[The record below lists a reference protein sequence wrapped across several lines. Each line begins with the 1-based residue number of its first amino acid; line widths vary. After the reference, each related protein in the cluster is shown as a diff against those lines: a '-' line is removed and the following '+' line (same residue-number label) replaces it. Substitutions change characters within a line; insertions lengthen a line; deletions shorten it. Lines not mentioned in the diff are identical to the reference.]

1 MRKPLARK
9 NKFGKPQSKR
19 PTKKPSALKRN
30 KSWLFY
36 GRSGTGKT
44 TITGTFPSPICIIDF
59 KDEGTESIADIENA
73 EVYEVTSVEELE
85 EAYWWIKGQGD
96 FFKTVV
102 LDTTTAM
109 QIMIVREVASQSKMK
124 KRGKRAGDWGS
135 MTQKDWGKASGLMTK
150 FVTDF
155 KDLDVETVFLAQ
167 EKVFDPDEGGDDA
180 EGELSPEVGPANMK
194 SVSAHMCASCSFIGH
209 TFVRMVD
216 YKVKMKR
223 RRRPEYC
230 IRVGPNPVYITKVRK
245 PKAIKLPDFVA
256 DPSYDSLMKLR
267 EGKFEN
273 GQKDRKEKR

>member
-1 MRKPLARK
+1 MKKPLARK
-9 NKFGKPQSKR
+9 NKFGKAQSKR

-36 GRSGTGKT
+36 GQSGTGKT
-44 TITGTFPSPICIIDF
+44 TLAGTFPGPILFIDF
-59 KDEGTESIADIENA
+59 KDEGTESVDDIPDV

-85 EAYWWIKGQGD
+85 EAYWWLKSQED

-109 QIMIVREVASQSKMK
+109 QGMIVAEIAAASKMK
-124 KRGKRAGDWGS
+124 KKGKRPGEWGS
-135 MTQKDWGKASGLMTK
+135 MTQKDWGKASGLCTK
-150 FVTDF
+150 FITDF
-155 KDLDVETVFLAQ
+155 KELDMETVFIAQ
-167 EKVFDPDEGGDDA
+167 QKIFDPDEGGDDA

-194 SVSAHMCASCSFIGH
+194 SVSGHVCASVSFIGH

-245 PKAIKLPDFVA
+245 PKSIKLPGFVT

-273 GQKDRKEKR
+273 GKEDKKGQG